1 MLEKIISGGLP
12 GAERAALDTAVK
24 LGIGYG
30 GWVPKTDMDP
40 VNRHADTYNLVEMP
54 TSHRTETFKKNI
66 RESEGTLV
74 LSHGTLS
81 SYVRNTLKTV
91 QRYSTPLLHVDLKST
106 HAFNAASL
114 INDWLMD
121 NDISIL
127 HVTGPTDGEDPDI
140 YPATLDI
147 LQAVYFLN
155 LTETSM
161 NPSMGAPELPSQD
174 LKKIAPPKT
183 AEAAVDI
190 IISEMRLKDRTLMA
204 NLKAE
209 EIAPLQLTL
218 GLYIKKKL
226 DMWSRE
232 PALYN
237 SCVAAAEKEKLDKSN
252 LPMVLIKMMWK
263 KLKDTHRLR
272 VVK

>member
-30 GWVPKTDMDP
+30 GWVPKAGIDP
-40 VNRHADTYNLVEMP
+40 VNRHADTYNLVEMS
-54 TSHRTETFKKNI
+54 TTHRMETFKKNI
-66 RESEGTLV
+66 REAEGTLV

-91 QRYSTPLLHVDLKST
+91 QRYSTPLLHADLDST
-106 HAFNAASL
+106 HAFNAASMV
-114 INDWLMD
+114 NDWLMD
-121 NDISIL
+121 NDIGIL
-127 HVTGPTDGEDPDI
+127 HVTGPTDSEDPNI
-140 YPATLDI
+140 YRATLDI

-155 LTETSM
+155 LTENSM
-161 NPSMGAPELPSQD
+161 DPSIGATELPAQD
-174 LKKIAPPKT
+174 SKKMAPPKT

-190 IISEMRLKDRTLMA
+190 IINDMHLKDRALMA

-226 DMWSRE
+226 DEWSRD
-232 PALYN
+232 PALYH